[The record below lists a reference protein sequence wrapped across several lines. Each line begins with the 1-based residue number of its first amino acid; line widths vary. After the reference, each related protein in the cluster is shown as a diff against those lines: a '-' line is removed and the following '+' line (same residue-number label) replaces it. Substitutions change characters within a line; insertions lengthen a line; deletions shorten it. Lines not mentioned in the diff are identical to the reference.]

1 MLQMVK
7 KQPFDLVDAI
17 NWLVMRKN
25 LKGNKLLEHSLDIV
39 KSSSIDKY
47 ANIFSK
53 MINVI
58 ITSTSFIIQKST
70 IWSGLSCGNTK
81 FSFSS
86 CATSTKNQETAY
98 PNRSQTATYF
108 FLNPEIVF
116 PPAPSSGLRPGPHSP
131 QGHL

>member
-1 MLQMVK
+1 MVK

-58 ITSTSFIIQKST
+58 ITSTSFII
-70 IWSGLSCGNTK
+70 
-81 FSFSS
+81 
-86 CATSTKNQETAY
+86 
-98 PNRSQTATYF
+98 
-108 FLNPEIVF
+108 
-116 PPAPSSGLRPGPHSP
+116 
-131 QGHL
+131 